1 MDIKSKEERSR
12 NMSAIK
18 NKDTKPEIKLRKI
31 LTAGGFKY
39 RLHKKDLPGKPDLYL
54 SRYKTAVFVHGCY
67 WHRHENCKFAYTP
80 KSNTDFWSAK
90 FEENVNRDRVKIN
103 QLIQMSFRVI
113 VVWECTLEKIDT
125 EEQINEFLNTF
136 KCSLLSAQTYI
147 EI

>member
-1 MDIKSKEERSR
+1 
-12 NMSAIK
+12 MSAIK

-80 KSNTDFWSAK
+80 KSNIDFWSAK

-136 KCSLLSAQTYI
+136 ECSLLSAQTYI